1 MAAILQDGTF
11 IRDNMSTTHINT
23 CGGDYA
29 GRDIHK
35 NIYLPSAV
43 PVSRLRRLFEQF
55 EKEKQSDPNIE
66 IIAEELQHLMTP
78 RQGEVV
84 IGLEEKLKIA
94 SKPQETI
101 DFAREC
107 KEQYAKKL
115 YKQQFYSSS
124 QQINL
129 ILLSTARNRFI
140 NYVYPLITQGR
151 SDEEV
156 ARALDEYVVKHLLAM
171 LEADDCFVF
180 TLDDVWGI
188 IYFLTGNCYIK
199 WV

>member
-1 MAAILQDGTF
+1 
-11 IRDNMSTTHINT
+11 MSISHINT
-23 CGGDYA
+23 GGGDFA
-29 GRDIHK
+29 GG
-35 NIYLPSAV
+35 NIYKNTIYSSSAV

-66 IIAEELQHLMTP
+66 IIAEALQHLMTP
-78 RQGEVV
+78 KEGEVV

-101 DFAREC
+101 DLAREC

-115 YKQQFYSSS
+115 YKQQFYNSS

-129 ILLSTARNRFI
+129 ILLSTARNQFI
-140 NYVYPLITQGR
+140 NYVYPLITQRR

-156 ARALDEYVVKHLLAM
+156 SIALEEYVVKHLQTM
-171 LEADDCFVF
+171 IDVDESFVF
-180 TLDDVWGI
+180 TPDDVWGI
-188 IYFLTGNCYIK
+188 IYYLTGNCYIK
-199 WV
+199 WA

>member
-1 MAAILQDGTF
+1 MTI
-11 IRDNMSTTHINT
+11 SSVNT
-23 CGGDYA
+23 GGGDFA
-29 GRDIHK
+29 GRDMHK
-35 NIYLPSAV
+35 NIYPPSAV

-101 DFAREC
+101 DLAREC

-115 YKQQFYSSS
+115 YKQQFYNSS

-129 ILLSTARNRFI
+129 ILLSTARTQFI
-140 NYVYPLITQGR
+140 NYVYPLITQGC

-156 ARALDEYVVKHLLAM
+156 YRALEEYVVKHLQSM
-171 LEADDCFVF
+171 IDVDDSLVF
-180 TLDDVWGI
+180 TPDDVWGI

-199 WV
+199 WA